1 MIDGIPT
8 WLPKSAATDL
18 SMLVLGM
25 KPAVRLRVGTR
36 RTEIRRWSRRHG
48 LFACSDR
55 DGYVVLSRSAMTA
68 RRTLDLDRRPGRH
81 TVALGVMLGY
91 PGCCSRAAAR
101 VGDEGIDA
109 LHARAVLR
117 PYRGRFALI
126 SPERYLDG
134 GALLSH
140 VPCSNVCRA
149 SLALAA
155 QHIRC

>member
-1 MIDGIPT
+1 MIDGIPA
-8 WLPKSAATDL
+8 WLPKSATTDL

-25 KPAVRLRVGTR
+25 KPAARLRVGMR
-36 RTEIRRWSRRHG
+36 QADIRRWSRRHG
-48 LFACSDR
+48 LFASSDR

-91 PGCCSRAAAR
+91 PSCCSRAAAR

-109 LHARAVLR
+109 LHARAARR

-134 GALLSH
+134 GSLLSH

-149 SLALAA
+149 SLALAVR
-155 QHIRC
+155 HVGC